1 MTPILILTQL
11 PSEEEAE
18 LIAHTLI
25 TQKLAA
31 CVHVF
36 PKGKS
41 TYLWEGQLYISEEYH
56 MQIKT
61 LSSRFSEVSKT
72 IRSLCSYDVPE
83 IIFIKIDGGNPEYLQ
98 WLSLET
104 APQTSQEMNKS

>member
-1 MTPILILTQL
+1 MTPIIILTQL
-11 PSEEEAE
+11 PSQEEAE
-18 LIAHTLI
+18 LIAHTLV

-41 TYLWEGQLYISEEYH
+41 TYIWRGQLYVSEEYH

-61 LSSRFSEVSKT
+61 LSSRFPVVSKT

-83 IIFIKIDGGNPEYLQ
+83 IIFIKIDDGNAEYLQ

>member
-1 MTPILILTQL
+1 MTPIIIFTQL
-11 PSEEEAE
+11 PSQEEADR
-18 LIAHTLI
+18 ISHTLV

-31 CVHVF
+31 CIHVF

-41 TYLWEGQLYISEEYH
+41 TYMWEGKLYISEEYQ

-61 LSSRFSEVSKT
+61 RSTQFSAVSE
-72 IRSLCSYDVPE
+72 IIQSQCSYDIPE
-83 IIFIKIDGGNPEYLQ
+83 IISVRIDDGNDRYLQ

-104 APQTSQEMNKS
+104 APQMPQE